1 MNMFLKSVSENFLM
15 ASFLDCLLLE
25 NMEDIF
31 HNMKREIYFT

>member
-15 ASFLDCLLLE
+15 ASFLDLLLE
-25 NMEDIF
+25 NMEVIF